1 MQAPDGQL
9 AVEIGNPDQ
18 MARAVEIARGLAA
31 PVASLTGAGQTD
43 LAITASFGLACY
55 QADETLSQMTER
67 ADEALYRAKHAGR
80 NRVMLAQGEAI
91 R

>member
-1 MQAPDGQL
+1 
-9 AVEIGNPDQ
+9 
-18 MARAVEIARGLAA
+18 
-31 PVASLTGAGQTD
+31 
-43 LAITASFGLACY
+43 
-55 QADETLSQMTER
+55 MTER